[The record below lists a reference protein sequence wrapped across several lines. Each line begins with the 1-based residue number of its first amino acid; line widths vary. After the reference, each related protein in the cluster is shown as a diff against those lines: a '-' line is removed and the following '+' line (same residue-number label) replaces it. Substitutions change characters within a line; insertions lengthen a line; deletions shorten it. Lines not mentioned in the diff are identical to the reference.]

1 VVIFRTPNKIHTS
14 LLLIINTLIPSVP
27 AGIYCTSHLNSSSWD
42 WDAGMGKL
50 NGYSE
55 EEEEATAV
63 GKAAKDDNY
72 GHISVNEIYLS
83 TRQKQQQQQ
92 QQQQE
97 EGEDHLSLNKDDKKF
112 VAIVTIHDVA
122 PEYSE
127 KIFRVA
133 DELEKLG
140 IHYNLALV
148 PYLKKRKDNLIS
160 RNPKFVNKVLGYK
173 QEVALHGNYH
183 ETDDGKI
190 EDFHIF
196 SVEEAKKHLQNAIN
210 VLKEAGINTT
220 IFVPP
225 TWAINK
231 PTIEDLIQLGFKL
244 VEGKEEILIID
255 SKKTKRL
262 HAGVLNWDQS
272 GSPEKNRECL
282 AKNKQ
287 LYELEVTQKN
297 SRLVR
302 IAIHPRDPVEA
313 LQDQIEMI
321 QGLKDKNYSFLG
333 YGEMIRTER
342 GEIREEEEQ
351 QLLQQNLLGPL

>member
-1 VVIFRTPNKIHTS
+1 
-14 LLLIINTLIPSVP
+14 
-27 AGIYCTSHLNSSSWD
+27 
-42 WDAGMGKL
+42 MGKL
-50 NGYSE
+50 DGHNE
-55 EEEEATAV
+55 EEEEEIAI
-63 GKAAKDDNY
+63 GKAAKDESYD
-72 GHISVNEIYLS
+72 HMFVNQIHLS
-83 TRQKQQQQQ
+83 ARQKEQ

-97 EGEDHLSLNKDDKKF
+97 EDCPSLNKDDKKF

-140 IHYNLALV
+140 IHYNLAIV

-160 RNPKFVNKVLGYK
+160 RNPEFVNKVLGYK

-190 EDFHIF
+190 EDFHTF
-196 SVEEAKKHLQNAIN
+196 SIEEAKEHLQSAIII
-210 VLKEAGINTT
+210 LKEAGINTT
-220 IFVPP
+220 VFVPP

-231 PTIEDLIQLGFKL
+231 PAIEDLIQLGFKL
-244 VEGKEEILIID
+244 VEGKEEILLIID

-272 GSPEKNRECL
+272 GSSEKNKEYL

-287 LYELEVTQKN
+287 LYGLEVMQKN
-297 SRLVR
+297 SRLIR
-302 IAIHPRDPVEA
+302 IAIHPRDPEEA

-321 QGLKDKNYSFLG
+321 QDLKDKNYSFLS
-333 YGEMIRTER
+333 YGEMTRVER

-351 QLLQQNLLGPL
+351 ELLQRNLLRSL